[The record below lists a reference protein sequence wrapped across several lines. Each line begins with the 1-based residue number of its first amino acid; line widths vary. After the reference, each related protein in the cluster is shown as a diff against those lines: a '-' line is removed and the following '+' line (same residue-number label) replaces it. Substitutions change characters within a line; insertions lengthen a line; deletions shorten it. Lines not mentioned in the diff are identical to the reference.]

1 MLCNNGVCL
10 TSYAEQS
17 GRESVLEFLV
27 IVFKKFPEVHLNAGL
42 RGVKWHVQRRRV
54 IKVLIGER
62 ERLYW

>member
-42 RGVKWHVQRRRV
+42 REV
-54 IKVLIGER
+54 
-62 ERLYW
+62 